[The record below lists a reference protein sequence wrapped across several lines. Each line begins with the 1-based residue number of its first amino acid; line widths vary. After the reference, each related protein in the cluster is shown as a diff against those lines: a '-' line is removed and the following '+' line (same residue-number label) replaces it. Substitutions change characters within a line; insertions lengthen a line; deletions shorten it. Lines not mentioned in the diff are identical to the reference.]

1 MKIEGETADPRAVA
15 AWKASLASAPST
27 RILDFVA
34 LTPSLQAGFRP
45 GKMTHKVAVTRV
57 QSMLEQAGEMPLTL
71 RELLSGIGL
80 DRSLLAVLSEEAIGE
95 AEGHMRDFFGAD
107 ALYSAM
113 LLSDREGVR
122 SIGIAGLAKGD
133 FAQPAAEEKEAARAA
148 LKELFR
154 PFLEILGGSTEPN
167 AAAPLASVEKERESA
182 NETDKRYALIKSEL
196 AEKSREANRLG
207 KDLAQTK
214 AELEKALAQTKG
226 LEASL
231 QTTRASLAAE
241 KTAHQN
247 LAQTVEQAV
256 ADETKRRVDARVLPW
271 LAPAEGLAGAVA
283 QSGSN
288 NALDQAEAVLSRQKQ
303 ADRRYGL
310 WSQLARERDDCLAM
324 IERLNIAKQESI
336 QPLAELGAAADSLMG
351 RVAELERTLG
361 LGAVTPTP
369 RLAPQELSLRIKD
382 AATLDELATLRADL
396 EASNRLGFL
405 HEGPLSSAYRLIDDA
420 CWNLYSTQPDNQ
432 AAENDGEWQQML
444 PLHVLERSLGRG
456 EPCLLLIDGHNALFR
471 LRITLQLEFEGDS
484 PGSRA
489 RKQLADRVGA
499 LSTRFPNLDTHLWY
513 DGESAHDVS
522 VSRNLVV
529 HYSGGVGSNRADAQI
544 VKYFHSMQYMKA
556 TQQHQLKALVTADR
570 DLAKEARIQGA
581 VILAPEEL
589 AILVSSPNQSRS
601 SGWK

>member
-1 MKIEGETADPRAVA
+1 MKIEGEIADPRAVA
-15 AWKASLASAPST
+15 AWKASLASAPSK

-57 QSMLEQAGEMPLTL
+57 QAMLEQTGEMPVTL

-107 ALYSAM
+107 ELYSAM

-122 SIGIAGLAKGD
+122 SMGVAGFGQGD
-133 FAQPAAEEKEAARAA
+133 FPQPAAEEKEAARAA

-154 PFLEILGGSTEPN
+154 PFLEVLGSSTEPDV
-167 AAAPLASVEKERESA
+167 AAPPVSVEKERESA
-182 NETDKRYALIKSEL
+182 GDTDKRYALIKSEL
-196 AEKSREANRLG
+196 AEKSREAIRLG

-214 AELEKALAQTKG
+214 ADLEKALAQTKG
-226 LEASL
+226 LEGSL
-231 QTTRASLAAE
+231 QAVRASLAAE
-241 KTAHQN
+241 KTAREH
-247 LAQTVEQAV
+247 LTQTFEQAV

-271 LAPAEGLAGAVA
+271 LEPAEGLAAAVA

-288 NALDQAEAVLSRQKQ
+288 NALEQAEAVLSRQKHT
-303 ADRRYGL
+303 DRRYGL

-336 QPLAELGAAADSLMG
+336 QPLAELGAAADSLAA
-351 RVAELERTLG
+351 RVAELDRMLG
-361 LGAVTPTP
+361 LGAVIPTP
-369 RLAPQELSLRIKD
+369 RLAPDQLALRITD
-382 AATLDELATLRADL
+382 AATLDELAALRADL

-405 HEGPLSSAYRLIDDA
+405 HEGRLSAAYRLIDDA
-420 CWNLYSTQPDNQ
+420 CWKLYSTLPDNQ
-432 AAENDGEWQQML
+432 AAENDGDLLQML
-444 PLHVLERSLGRG
+444 PLHVLERALGRG

-471 LRITLQLEFEGDS
+471 LRSALQLEFEGDT

-489 RKQLADRVGA
+489 RKQLADRLGA

-529 HYSGGVGSNRADAQI
+529 HYSGGIGSNRADAQI
-544 VKYFHSMQYMKA
+544 VKYFHSTLYMKS
-556 TQQHQLKALVTADR
+556 TQKSQLKALVSADR
-570 DLAKEARIQGA
+570 DLAKEARMQGA

-589 AILVSSPNQSRS
+589 AILVSPPEPNRWA
-601 SGWK
+601 GRK